1 MSRKLTSLLEFDGS
15 ETGRNRSF
23 ADLVPPGWAS
33 CEENLSRNIYA
44 FLEFTLKQLASFIST
59 SPFISTLSSKEMNT
73 GKKDRNLIVE
83 QRSS

>member
-1 MSRKLTSLLEFDGS
+1 MAVIRKLISWWRLMSRKLTSLLEFDGS

-44 FLEFTLKQLASFIST
+44 FLEFTLKQLASF
-59 SPFISTLSSKEMNT
+59 TLLLFPLYHPRK
-73 GKKDRNLIVE
+73 
-83 QRSS
+83 

>member
-1 MSRKLTSLLEFDGS
+1 MAVIRKLISWWRLMSRKLTSLLEFDGS

-44 FLEFTLKQLASFIST
+44 FLEFTLKQLASF
-59 SPFISTLSSKEMNT
+59 TLLLFSLYRPRK
-73 GKKDRNLIVE
+73 
-83 QRSS
+83 